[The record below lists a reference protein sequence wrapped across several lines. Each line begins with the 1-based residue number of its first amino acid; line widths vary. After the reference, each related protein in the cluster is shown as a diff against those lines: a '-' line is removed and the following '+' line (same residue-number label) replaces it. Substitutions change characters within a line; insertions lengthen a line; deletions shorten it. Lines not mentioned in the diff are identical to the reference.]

1 MSTKQATRLISKP
14 TLAIIKNALTDLCS
28 HSELTNLFEQ
38 YDFEKDARRTI
49 SNKLDRTSA
58 HLDDQGWHDR
68 EVLQRLIDLLM
79 HVFAEIR
86 SRSSLDDLIERS
98 QACQRI
104 IKALSEREGIEWDGQ
119 QFVSRRS
126 ATLLH
131 VADKVQAFNQVCV
144 HRELERL
151 LANVDSDPDDVLTSA
166 KCLIESACRAIVA
179 DCGQQTTSTT
189 PDFGQ
194 LTRQTF
200 GQLRLLPDQVSNKSK
215 GFEVVKRILQNIGSL
230 LQGLAELRNL
240 YGDAH
245 GKSPGSKGLEPR
257 HARLAAGLAGS
268 LATFLLETHEQRG
281 RNIQKS

>member
-1 MSTKQATRLISKP
+1 MTDNQTRLISKP
-14 TLAIIKNALTDLCS
+14 TLAIIKNALVDLCS

-38 YDFEKDARRTI
+38 YDFEKDARKVI

-58 HLDDQGWHDR
+58 HLDDQDWYDPQVFR
-68 EVLQRLIDLLM
+68 RLIDLLT
-79 HVFAEIR
+79 HVFVKVQ
-86 SRSSLDDLIERS
+86 SRSAFGDSIENS

-104 IKALSEREGIEWDGQ
+104 IKVLSEREGIEWDGQ
-119 QFVSRRS
+119 QFVSRKS

-131 VADKVQAFNQVCV
+131 VADKVQAFNQDSV
-144 HRELERL
+144 HREVERL

-166 KCLIESACRAIVA
+166 KCLIESVCRAILA
-179 DCGQQTTSTT
+179 DCGQQTTSNT

-194 LTRQTF
+194 LTRQAF

-215 GFEVVKRILQNIGSL
+215 GSEVVKRILQNMGSV

-268 LATFLLETHEQRG
+268 LATFLLETHEQRRQQAG
-281 RNIQKS
+281 QP